1 MSESPLRRAVRR
13 NRRAMAVGA
22 LGHTLYQVCETLVPV
37 AIGLVIDRAVATGD
51 PVALAASVAGLAAL
65 FATLTLSWRFG
76 ARSVTRAAETEAHR
90 LRVEAADRALDP
102 RAPATGLG
110 AGELLTVATTD
121 ADRTAEALHPLTG
134 VIGSVVGLAVAAVV
148 LLRIDPVLGGGV
160 LVGVP
165 VLVAIVQLIG
175 PVLTRRTAAQQ
186 EALARASGLAADL
199 VRGLP
204 ALRGAGAEEQ
214 AARRYAD
221 ASAGALRGALR
232 AAVPRGLYQGATGL
246 AGGLLLA
253 AVAVGAGVFAL
264 QGRISV
270 GELVTVV
277 GLAQFLT
284 EPVRE
289 VGYAAMELAGSRA
302 SARRLE
308 KVLHAPF
315 RLDAGEPGAA
325 ERCGEHGGRGT
336 APVELKGVGGPL
348 AGLDLRVGPGE
359 YVGVVCYDPADAW
372 ALADVLAA
380 RVPASAHG
388 GAYLVGGVPA
398 EALGP
403 EEVRARVLVEPHEPD
418 LFEGTLAGNVLTGAD
433 PGADPWP
440 ALRAAAADE
449 VVRTVPG
456 GLQAAVTDRGT
467 TLSGGQRQRVA
478 LARALAAD
486 PPVLVLNDPTTAVD
500 AVTEEAVAAGL
511 RELRHGGAPR
521 STVAVCSSPAL
532 LARADRVVAVA
543 EGRVV
548 AEGTHA
554 GLAASDPRYAE
565 AVLR

>member
-13 NRRAMAVGA
+13 NRRAVAVAA

-37 AIGLVIDRAVATGD
+37 AIGVVVDRAVATGD
-51 PVALAASVAGLAAL
+51 PAALAASVAGLAVL
-65 FATLTLSWRFG
+65 FAALTLSWRFG
-76 ARSVTRAAETEAHR
+76 ARTVVRASEHEAHL

-121 ADRTAEALHPLTG
+121 ADRTAQALHPLTG
-134 VIGSVVGLAVAAVV
+134 VVGSVVGLAVAAVV

-165 VLVAIVQLIG
+165 VLVAIVQVIG

-214 AARRYAD
+214 AARRYAE

-253 AVAVGAGVFAL
+253 AVAAGAGLFAL

-270 GELVTVV
+270 GELITVV

-289 VGYAAMELAGSRA
+289 VGYAAMELASCRA

-315 RLDAGEPGAA
+315 RLDAGDPGAA
-325 ERCGEHGGRGT
+325 ERCGGRGT

-348 AGLDLRVGPGE
+348 GGLDLRVGPGE
-359 YVGVVCYDPADAW
+359 FVGVVCYDPADAR

-380 RVPASAHG
+380 RVPAADHG
-388 GAYLVGGVPA
+388 GSYLVGGVPA

-403 EEVRARVLVEPHEPD
+403 EEVRARVLVEPHEAD
-418 LFEGTLAGNVLTGAD
+418 LFEGSLASNVLTGAGD
-433 PGADPWP
+433 GADPWP

-449 VVRTVPG
+449 VVGAVPG
-456 GLQAAVTDRGT
+456 GLEAVVADRGT

-511 RELRHGGAPR
+511 RALRHGGAPR

-543 EGRVV
+543 EGRVA

-554 GLAASDPRYAE
+554 GLAVSDPRYAE